1 LEIGEELESGG
12 QSIVPGVGEGG
23 DEADTPVF
31 GLVNCIGSGEEIGGG
46 GLGVIVWGSA
56 GRASGGGAERRTEIV
71 QCGWSRLVNQAVHC
85 CEAGNAAAV
94 GKRLEGSP
102 KLFANELDC
111 LPLDAVKF
119 VQRALVSTHPYR
131 AGIFKDRT
139 DVRFVDNEEIM
150 GGEDPLRAA
159 KEVHRPARL
168 EDCLV
173 DVRFPSEVVRQSEA
187 HNLHI
192 GALRDAFAIEVERR
206 VGARSRIVAV
216 VAFFVQPVLSV
227 VLVEAILTKP
237 VHVPFPGKSDKLSF
251 GVVVGDQPLSS
262 PFLDANKVTVER
274 VSNGLTG
281 SFRGND
287 GP

>member
-1 LEIGEELESGG
+1 M
-12 QSIVPGVGEGG
+12 
-23 DEADTPVF
+23 F
-31 GLVNCIGSGEEIGGG
+31 Y
-46 GLGVIVWGSA
+46 
-56 GRASGGGAERRTEIV
+56 ASD
-71 QCGWSRLVNQAVHC
+71 VHPLPH
-85 CEAGNAAAV
+85 A
-94 GKRLEGSP
+94 
-102 KLFANELDC
+102 LDI
-111 LPLDAVKF
+111 
-119 VQRALVSTHPYR
+119 HPYR

-216 VAFFVQPVLSV
+216 VAFFVQPILSV
-227 VLVEAILTKP
+227 LFVQAILAKTA
-237 VHVPFPGKSDKLSF
+237 HVMTLGKGDKLSF
-251 GVVVGDQPLSS
+251 GVIVGDQPLGS
-262 PFLDANKVTVER
+262 PFLDASKVTVER
-274 VSNGLTG
+274 VSNGLAV
-281 SFRGND
+281 SL
-287 GP
+287 